1 MITHYVYLSI
11 HNDSGDLVIDAPA
24 FRYGRKSH
32 LGVLAYGESRRDW
45 IPVEDCATR
54 SEAHKKA
61 KEITE
66 VLEALEEPKS
76 YDYGASVVLNEN
88 WTAVVIK

>member
-11 HNDSGDLVIDAPA
+11 HQDSGDLVIDAPA
-24 FRYGRKSH
+24 FRLDRKSH
-32 LGVLAYGESRRDW
+32 LGKAVFGESRRDW

-54 SEAHKKA
+54 NEAHAKA

-66 VLEALEEPKS
+66 VLEALEEPEDI
-76 YDYGASVVLNEN
+76 YQR
-88 WTAVVIK
+88 AVRWNVPGRVRGY